1 MFCTVLCS
9 ALSRKWTHS
18 SMGNHIKNTV
28 QWHLY
33 PLSYCAVGVT
43 LICIWLCK
51 ILHICSPLWR
61 SLSLF
66 FPSCHALFFIYLC
79 SKCHPP
85 PLRVVW
91 SPFCCPS
98 CAWSWSS
105 TPADVGANAVAS
117 LSPKRVP
124 ARRQLMRS
132 TTSPQCWWEDRPV
145 RAWGTHVV
153 RGRTPVAHW
162 ASGKHQFWMG
172 KSMVWLVGD

>member
-1 MFCTVLCS
+1 MASVPSFILCCW
-9 ALSRKWTHS
+9 RHFD
-18 SMGNHIKNTV
+18 
-28 QWHLY
+28 LY
-33 PLSYCAVGVT
+33 LTWQNSPYLFSPLTFPLSVF
-43 LICIWLCK
+43 
-51 ILHICSPLWR
+51 SPPVIP
-61 SLSLF
+61 F
-66 FPSCHALFFIYLC
+66 FLYLC

-85 PLRVVW
+85 LLRVVW
-91 SPFCCPS
+91 LPFCCPF
-98 CAWSWSS
+98 CVWSWSS

-162 ASGKHQFWMG
+162 ASGRHQFWMG
-172 KSMVWLVGD
+172 TSRVWLVGA